1 MHTTKKTLVYFR
13 NVAIIEG
20 ISTIILFFV
29 AMPLKYFAGMPL
41 AVTYVGW
48 AHGVLFVAYAGLLV
62 LCWTTYK
69 WKFKRVAVYFIASLI
84 PFAPFVVEKRLRHEG

>member
-1 MHTTKKTLVYFR
+1 MGTTKTTLTYFR

-29 AMPLKYFAGMPL
+29 AMPLKYLAGMPL

-48 AHGVLFVAYAGLLV
+48 GHGVLFVAYAGLLI
-62 LCWTTYK
+62 LCWADYK
-69 WKFKRVAVYFIASLI
+69 WELKRVAAFFAASLI
-84 PFAPFVVEKRLRHEG
+84 PFAPFFVEKKLRHEK